1 MNGVLL
7 SLSLW
12 CFVIVVGQADVLEPC
27 SSNIRFDGVAIAT
40 REPEGSC
47 FSHGPLT
54 EIGQDEVLT
63 AAVACWWHH
72 EVGGR
77 CQRTGTPEF
86 SAGQSLPHGGLGQ
99 AVSCRHNS
107 VRGVKGGCWADESK
121 ERSARGGVSRAGK
134 EQRLPCVPAP
144 VAHLRSAGW
153 PLALPSFPRPSPHGP
168 SAAGAPPGRGLSG
181 LPGVQPHQL
190 ERGPA
195 LRGHS
200 RCRFERPPSCEAAAP
215 RRAPTHLGCV
225 SQVRQRLPEPQ
236 HGGETAGAG
245 LAGLQEVAGQGG
257 EVRGE
262 GEDGARAGQTP
273 PGTKRRERWGWTPS
287 SGAVAARPRCRDT
300 PSRPQHSPCPKSG
313 RRGRP
318 QSPDRGVL
326 LRRPEKSCGLCG
338 TTSRPRTSSSWM
350 RCRGSTTVG
359 LTTSSP
365 ALRR

>member
-1 MNGVLL
+1 M
-7 SLSLW
+7 
-12 CFVIVVGQADVLEPC
+12 
-27 SSNIRFDGVAIAT
+27 

-47 FSHGPLT
+47 FSHGQLT
-54 EIGQDEVLT
+54 EIGQNEVLT

-72 EVGGR
+72 EVVGR

-86 SAGQSLPHGGLGQ
+86 SAGQLLPHGDLGQ
-99 AVSCRHNS
+99 AVSCRCNS
-107 VRGVKGGCWADESK
+107 VRCIKGGCWADESK
-121 ERSARGGVSRAGK
+121 ERSAPRRSCGVCVAGGEGAAASLHSCPHGSPQVSRVA
-134 EQRLPCVPAP
+134 LSPA
-144 VAHLRSAGW
+144 
-153 PLALPSFPRPSPHGP
+153 FFP
-168 SAAGAPPGRGLSG
+168 SAFRTRPPRQRALRRGRGLSG
-181 LPGVQPHQL
+181 LPGVQPHHL

-195 LRGHS
+195 LRRHS
-200 RCRFERPPSCEAAAP
+200 GCMFERPPSCEAAAP
-215 RRAPTHLGCV
+215 RTARTHLGCV

-245 LAGLQEVAGQGG
+245 LAGLQEIAGQGG

-287 SGAVAARPRCRDT
+287 SGAMAARPRCRDT
-300 PSRPQHSPCPKSG
+300 PSRPQHTPC
-313 RRGRP
+313 P

-326 LRRPEKSCGLCG
+326 LLRPEKSYGLCG

-365 ALRR
+365 ALRH